1 MPVEDKVHVSGKP
14 VSSNKSLWKK
24 VYETFAVNNI
34 KDARDYI
41 VSDVIIPGFFDLLYD
56 GATRGLARLIYG
68 ENGAKAKRLAASNQ
82 KDYSTRIK
90 RLSDGESFRNRD
102 LRNVDNRVVSI
113 SDYNEIEL
121 ATRAQAEQ
129 LLDDMCEFLDN
140 HECITVAKMYE
151 FARYKGGEITDNDW
165 GWTTLR
171 GADIVRSGGG
181 WTLVLPRAIAIK
193 DIK

>member
-1 MPVEDKVHVSGKP
+1 MADDKVNVSGKP

-24 VYETFAVNNI
+24 FYETFAPTNI
-34 KDARDYI
+34 KDASDYI
-41 VSDVIIPGFFDLLYD
+41 ISDVVIPGFFDLLYD

-151 FARYKGGEITDNDW
+151 FARFKGGEITDNDW

>member
-1 MPVEDKVHVSGKP
+1 MADDKVNVSGKP

-24 VYETFAVNNI
+24 FYETFAPGNI
-34 KDARDYI
+34 KDASDYI
-41 VSDVIIPGFFDLLYD
+41 ISDVVIPGFFDLLYD

-82 KDYSTRIK
+82 RDYSTRIK

-171 GADIVRSGGG
+171 GAEIVRSGGG

>member
-24 VYETFAVNNI
+24 FYETFAVNNI

-68 ENGAKAKRLAASNQ
+68 ENGAKAKRLAANNQ

-129 LLDDMCEFLDN
+129 LLDDMCEFLDG

-151 FARYKGGEITDNDW
+151 FARFKGGEITDNDW
-165 GWTTLR
+165 GWSNLR
-171 GADIVRSGGG
+171 GAEIVRTAGG
-181 WTLVLPRAIAIK
+181 WSLILPRAVAIK